1 MDLAGK
7 NPRIELVASYNNDI
21 VVSPT
26 TWVVA
31 FNHQLP
37 AGLYIIKHSAFAIY
51 GVNGISVSMDATG
64 AYIGQI
70 YVDHSTTATVKNYSI
85 KLIASKYIYDYSCYN
100 S

>member
-26 TWVVA
+26 TWIVA

-37 AGLYIIKHSAFAIY
+37 AGLYIIFLLLEH
-51 GVNGISVSMDATG
+51 ISD
-64 AYIGQI
+64 
-70 YVDHSTTATVKNYSI
+70 
-85 KLIASKYIYDYSCYN
+85 KYMWIILRLQQLKII
-100 S
+100 